1 MSYGKILMGRSMD
14 VELPPRAELLDG
26 RAVARRLTAEV
37 RREYCRLQQTGRSC
51 GLATVMVGL
60 SYEAVAYE
68 KRLRMLSER
77 LGFGYRHYWLDASAS
92 TEDVAQVVEQ
102 LNHDRGVHGI
112 LLLRPLPVQV
122 EEADV
127 FARLDPGKDIEA
139 VHPENAGL
147 LALGR
152 PRFLPSTPAAAFHV
166 LDRWLDSTGEDRKS
180 FYRSSTIVVV
190 GRSNNVGK
198 PALALGHEREAVVI
212 SCDEWASRSG
222 HLADFTRRADVLIVA
237 AGVPNLIGAEHVA
250 DGAVLLDVGI
260 NAVDDPVTGSVRLVG
275 DIDLPA
281 VLHLARAA
289 TPVPGGIGPVTDVWL
304 LKNCLDAS
312 WRCQD
317 VTPASLSSSPRAD
330 RQQG

>member
-1 MSYGKILMGRSMD
+1 MSSHAKVLVGPSMD
-14 VELPPRAELLDG
+14 IELPQRAELLDG
-26 RAVARRLTAEV
+26 RAAARRLTAEV
-37 RREYCRLQQTGRSC
+37 RRLYTDLRQTGRSC

-60 SYEAVAYE
+60 TYEAVEYE
-68 KRLRMLSER
+68 RRLRLLAER

-102 LNHDRGVHGI
+102 LNGDRAVHGI
-112 LLLRPLPVQV
+112 LVLRPLPDQV
-122 EEADV
+122 DEAQV
-127 FARLDPGKDIEA
+127 FARLEPEKDIEA

-152 PRFLPSTPAAAFHV
+152 PRFVPSTPAAAFHI
-166 LDRWLDSTGEDRKS
+166 LDRWLDSTGENRTS
-180 FYRSSTIVVV
+180 FYRSATIVVV

-198 PALALGHEREAVVI
+198 PALALGHERGAVVI

-237 AGVPNLIGAEHVA
+237 AGVPNLIGAEHIA

-260 NAVDDPVTGSVRLVG
+260 NAVEDPMTGSPRLVG

-312 WRCQD
+312 WRCP
-317 VTPASLSSSPRAD
+317 T
-330 RQQG
+330 